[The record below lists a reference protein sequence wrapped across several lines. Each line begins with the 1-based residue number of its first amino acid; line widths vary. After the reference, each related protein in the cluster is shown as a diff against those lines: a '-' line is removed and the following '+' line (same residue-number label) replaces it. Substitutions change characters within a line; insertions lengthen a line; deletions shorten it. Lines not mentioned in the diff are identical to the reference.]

1 MASIRSE
8 ARAAGPIREP
18 GANQPGTNE
27 PGAKTLAEAVF
38 RKLRQD
44 ILKCRFRPGEKLLL
58 ESLREIYGTGLA
70 PLREALSRLSSTGL
84 VIAEGQRGFRVAPMS
99 TDDLVDLVKARV
111 WVEAQAL
118 SAAIA
123 RGDRTWQAEIVAA
136 AQRLGVGTG
145 EAANRVTYLDDDW
158 VKRHSRFHAAL
169 VAAAGSRYLLEF
181 RAALFEMTDRYF
193 RLAVIYKPNSRDID
207 AEHRAI
213 MEAVLDRDAV
223 AAIRLTEDHLMET
236 IRTLLV
242 QDPATRADA
251 DGRIARLRRE
261 IEEAMPAIVP
271 AQVVPAQVGPAQV
284 GPSPVGPD
292 GDRASRGRSVARK
305 PAGRK
310 SVDSKSVDSKSA
322 DNKSAEGT
330 SATSQPT
337 ARRGSPPLP
346 RA

>member
-18 GANQPGTNE
+18 GANEPGAKE

-99 TDDLVDLVKARV
+99 TEDLVDLVKARV

-123 RGDRTWQAEIVAA
+123 RGDRVWQAEIVAA

-271 AQVVPAQVGPAQV
+271 AQVGPAQV
-284 GPSPVGPD
+284 GPG

-305 PAGRK
+305 PAARE
-310 SVDSKSVDSKSA
+310 SVDSKSV

>member
-8 ARAAGPIREP
+8 ARAAGTIREP
-18 GANQPGTNE
+18 GTTEPGANEPGAKEPGAKE

-136 AQRLGVGTG
+136 AQRLGIGTG
-145 EAANRVTYLDDDW
+145 EAANRETYLNDDW

-193 RLAVIYKPNSRDID
+193 RLAVIHKPNSRDID

-223 AAIRLTEDHLMET
+223 AAIRFTEDHLMAT

-242 QDPATRADA
+242 QDPATRADV

-271 AQVVPAQVGPAQV
+271 SPGGP
-284 GPSPVGPD
+284 GGL
-292 GDRASRGRSVARK
+292 RASRRRSVARK
-305 PAGRK
+305 PAAGK
-310 SVDSKSVDSKSA
+310 SVDSQSVDSKSIDSE
-322 DNKSAEGT
+322 SAEGT
-330 SATSQPT
+330 SAASQP
-337 ARRGSPPLP
+337 ARRRGSPPP
-346 RA
+346 SRA

>member
-8 ARAAGPIREP
+8 VRAAGPIREP
-18 GANQPGTNE
+18 GAKEPGANEPGTNE

-123 RGDRTWQAEIVAA
+123 RGDRAWQAEIVAA

-271 AQVVPAQVGPAQV
+271 AQVNPAQV
-284 GPSPVGPD
+284 GPSPVGPG

-310 SVDSKSVDSKSA
+310 SVGSKSV